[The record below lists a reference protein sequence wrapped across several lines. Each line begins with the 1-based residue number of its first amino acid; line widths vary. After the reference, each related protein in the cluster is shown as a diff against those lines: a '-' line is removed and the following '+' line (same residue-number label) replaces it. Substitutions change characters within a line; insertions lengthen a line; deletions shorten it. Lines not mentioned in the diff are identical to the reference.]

1 MCKAK
6 LFFQQCC
13 ICLFNSPLP
22 YEFYCIRLFYLLQTA
37 VQLQNDLSVLYLFL
51 RQNCFFAVLF
61 FSIRHCFL
69 LILSLLLR
77 YSVTSNSSELIQ
89 QCDWDSEFL
98 NLGPESWEKFEFTQA
113 IQKQLVQKELL
124 FHLPRVMLISFC
136 HCMWFINLFINMIVE
151 LFREM
156 YF

>member
-1 MCKAK
+1 MNAQISQLAFESRQIFLGCFLKSYSKKKKRNNKQTIKQTDLRIVIVEKKHTISRMCKAK

-77 YSVTSNSSELIQ
+77 YSDTSKSSELI
-89 QCDWDSEFL
+89 
-98 NLGPESWEKFEFTQA
+98 
-113 IQKQLVQKELL
+113 
-124 FHLPRVMLISFC
+124 
-136 HCMWFINLFINMIVE
+136 
-151 LFREM
+151 
-156 YF
+156 